1 MKNFIRKQKVQ
12 LLILLYIL
20 VFIFYGLLMQP
31 FDELSAG
38 LMRIF
43 TASGILITD
52 YVEIGGLG
60 ASFVN
65 AGLVGLI
72 GYIILIINKVE
83 LSGVSI
89 ATLFTMIGFALM
101 GKTIWSIL
109 PVILGVFV
117 YSKLTKREFITNIY
131 PALFGTALAPIVT
144 HASFEFELGVLGG
157 VIAGFVAGLVIAP
170 IANHSLSFHEG
181 YNLYNVGFSAGLIG
195 LVLMNVFRAFDH
207 DTESLL
213 MWGSAFDSQLRIFS
227 IGLFVSMVLV
237 GALCSDNLK
246 DYRKVLKEPGNT
258 ITDFVD
264 IVGFGNTLINMG
276 FVGLI
281 GVAFVELLGTTYNGP
296 VLSGLLTMVGFAGFG
311 KHPLN
316 ITPIM
321 IGVVFASFLSIY
333 EINAPGTVLAGLF
346 GTTLAP
352 IAGQFGAL
360 IGVMAGMLHL
370 YIVSTIGEIHG
381 GMNLYNNGFS
391 GGLVASLVVAV
402 MKGIGKN
409 NN

>member
-1 MKNFIRKQKVQ
+1 M
-12 LLILLYIL
+12 

>member
-1 MKNFIRKQKVQ
+1 
-12 LLILLYIL
+12 
-20 VFIFYGLLMQP
+20 MQP

-38 LMRIF
+38 LIRIF

-109 PVILGVFV
+109 PVIFGVFV

-281 GVAFVELLGTTYNGP
+281 GVVFVELLGTSYNGP

>member
-12 LLILLYIL
+12 LIILLYIL
-20 VFIFYGLLMQP
+20 IFIFYGLLMQP

-109 PVILGVFV
+109 PVIFGVFV

-157 VIAGFVAGLVIAP
+157 VIDGFVAGLVIAP

-276 FVGLI
+276 FVGLV
-281 GVAFVELLGTTYNGP
+281 GVVFVELLGTSYNGP

>member
-1 MKNFIRKQKVQ
+1 
-12 LLILLYIL
+12 
-20 VFIFYGLLMQP
+20 MQP

-60 ASFVN
+60 ASLVN

-109 PVILGVFV
+109 PVIFGVFV

-276 FVGLI
+276 LVGLI
-281 GVAFVELLGTTYNGP
+281 GVVFVELLGTSYNGP

-360 IGVMAGMLHL
+360 VGVMAGMLHL

>member
-12 LLILLYIL
+12 LIILLYIL
-20 VFIFYGLLMQP
+20 IFIFYGLLMQP

-109 PVILGVFV
+109 PVIFGVFV

-276 FVGLI
+276 FVGLV
-281 GVAFVELLGTTYNGP
+281 GVVFVELLGTSYNGP